1 MFRLEVIDFVDQTG
15 SAVVARVPHS
25 GTAAIKMGAQLI
37 VQQNQ
42 EAVFFRDGRAMDI
55 FGPGRHTLST
65 ANIPILTSIL
75 TIPWERSPF
84 QACVYFVGKQR
95 FIDQGWGTRQPITM
109 RDPEFGVIRL
119 RGFGKFSFR
128 VVDTALL
135 VNEIV
140 GTQGLLSTQQ
150 ISEYLRD
157 VVVSG
162 LSDLLATSNLGLL
175 QMASKFD
182 ELAAVARVKIGEQFK
197 KFGLELTDLIINNIS
212 PPEEV
217 QKAIDARSSMAAIG
231 DLRSYTLYQA
241 ANGLAGAAAAGG
253 NAAGGNAAGGGNLAS
268 SMAAI
273 GVGASMGMLLPPIL
287 QQALQKPTSGTALDF
302 SQSTTAAA
310 AAGAVPAGAR
320 SLPGQTQSVEQIQE
334 TLRNV
339 GNQLGWK
346 ISESPSDW
354 LLTVSLGPLRK
365 QDVHIDF
372 GGIDEAGHRLVSI
385 WSTCGLV
392 EPSSAMAYLRYNAQ
406 IIHGAFAVNSVDGAD
421 VLVIRGNL
429 LADTADLLELTRTI
443 TAVAWQANQAEQ
455 QMAGHSNH

>member
-1 MFRLEVIDFVDQTG
+1 MFRLEVIDFIDQTG

-25 GTAAIKMGAQLI
+25 GTSAIKMGAQLI

-42 EAVFFRDGRAMDI
+42 EAVFFRDGRAMDV

-109 RDPEFGVIRL
+109 RDPEFGVVRL
-119 RGFGKFSFR
+119 RGFGKYSFR
-128 VVDTALL
+128 VVDSALL

-140 GTQGLLSTQQ
+140 GTQGKVTSQQ

-157 VVVSG
+157 IVVSG

-182 ELAAVARVKIGEQFK
+182 ELSAVGRVKIGEQFK
-197 KFGLELTDLIINNIS
+197 KYGMELTDLIINNIS

-241 ANGLAGAAAAGG
+241 ANGLAGAAAAG
-253 NAAGGNAAGGGNLAS
+253 NAVAGGNLAS
-268 SMAAI
+268 SMAAV
-273 GVGASMGMLLPPIL
+273 GVGASMGMMLPPIL
-287 QQALQKPTSGTALDF
+287 QQAMQNPMLGTALE
-302 SQSTTAAA
+302 SPQSASAAAVEAKATESRLSPGGAQSTN
-310 AAGAVPAGAR
+310 
-320 SLPGQTQSVEQIQE
+320 QTQSIDQIQE
-334 TLRNV
+334 TLRTV
-339 GNQLGWK
+339 GKQLGWN
-346 ISESPSDW
+346 ITEAGGEW
-354 LLTVSLGPLRK
+354 LLKVSLGPLRK

-372 GGIDEAGHRLVSI
+372 TGIDEAGHRLVCI
-385 WSTCGLV
+385 WSTCGVV
-392 EPSSAMAYLRYNAQ
+392 EPAHAMALLRYNAQ
-406 IIHGAFAVNSVDGAD
+406 IIHGAFAVNSSEGSD

-455 QMAGHSNH
+455 QLVGHSS